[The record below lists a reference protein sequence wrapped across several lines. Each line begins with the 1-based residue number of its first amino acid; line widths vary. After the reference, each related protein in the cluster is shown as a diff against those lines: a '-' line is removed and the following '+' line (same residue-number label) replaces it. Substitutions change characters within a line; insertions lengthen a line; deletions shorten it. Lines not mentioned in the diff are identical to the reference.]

1 MKIDVSGHVVPA
13 KQESTFSRHI
23 TKQEQTN
30 KAKIGIFKSLTNQR
44 ILQEN
49 YLINDA
55 HFLINYPN
63 EQKAKSDNF
72 LTFEEVDDSCSNEM
86 VLKMF
91 DSFSTF
97 LKRFNNN
104 QLDRIKHELRA
115 SISQGRINHIN
126 FYRKVLKQRQNINND
141 RRIWIKNNLLVCDR
155 NLSNIKIST
164 CETKSKQEKSSDI
177 IQMTKIIKYLS
188 TAIKQAHHLKNKH
201 ILRQV
206 LNYRIG
212 TCFSIG
218 DEE

>member
-1 MKIDVSGHVVPA
+1 MHSIDSYFSLCRPLTFNVMKIDVSGHVVPA

-104 QLDRIKHELRA
+104 QLDRIKHELRE
-115 SISQGRINHIN
+115 GH
-126 FYRKVLKQRQNINND
+126 FF
-141 RRIWIKNNLLVCDR
+141 
-155 NLSNIKIST
+155 
-164 CETKSKQEKSSDI
+164 
-177 IQMTKIIKYLS
+177 M
-188 TAIKQAHHLKNKH
+188 
-201 ILRQV
+201 ILCIPKMAFFHR
-206 LNYRIG
+206 
-212 TCFSIG
+212 F
-218 DEE
+218 